1 MKLFI
6 ASHNKTFATEW
17 LKLKRTGLLWMC
29 LGAALF
35 VPLIGTVA
43 SFFMDASD
51 RGGPLTWQTFIN
63 QKFSGFAT
71 FFFPLYLAIMMVRLV
86 YLEHR
91 SDTWKLMETQP
102 VPKAALFIAKYE
114 VALLI
119 SLLSLLGL
127 LLFSLMGGWLLQTFK
142 GEEGLKESSID
153 WGQTF
158 GLLFRYWIAS
168 FGLMAIQYF
177 LSLLIKS
184 FAWPMTIGLIMIIAG
199 SIFVGFG
206 VFNWFPYAATL
217 FTAASENGSQTGAWL
232 LHHEKLSIA
241 WALLFLFLG
250 YQFFK
255 KKDVVKA
262 YFSTAKQL
270 VPTIAALAVFALL
283 FWIINKPTVLNR
295 YGKMV
300 LAGTLQTDKPVSN
313 VYVYHPVT
321 MDTIARMPVKDGKF
335 YFTGTANLTAGSY
348 LLEAGSLRTPVFLT
362 TNDSTYVALVIKK
375 DKKDVKFGGTRLSE
389 NEFLTNYS
397 NNDFYT
403 LRNNAYR
410 FKPEAYMALVIEEWS
425 DGVKSINNFKTVDNL
440 KPAADFIQQ
449 QKKLLAARLLYFVD
463 VLYPQT
469 FAIYYPNDSLKYPA
483 SVAQLRKQVSL
494 NDPTLLIAA
503 DYTKYLT
510 DYLQYKAQNT
520 TNSDSLF
527 FKLAQDSLRGGIKDL
542 VLYQKIGSK
551 MSLQTDSA
559 RRQAWLQAYLPTLQ
573 NKRYQQK
580 LAEQITQL
588 NKLQRGRKAHN
599 FIAEALNGNEYTLA
613 HLKNRYVVVDVW
625 ATWCGPCKRESPYF
639 DQLADQYTHTNVA
652 FVSISIDEDKDA
664 WKMDAPSKSNRVLQ
678 LWAKN
683 ATEDFMKNY
692 AMATIPRFMLI
703 DGKGNIVNAAMPLP
717 SSPEFEQVLHKEIP
731 FLSSL

>member
-6 ASHNKTFATEW
+6 TSHNKTFTTEW

-35 VPLIGTVA
+35 VPLIGTIA
-43 SFFMDASD
+43 SFFIDASD
-51 RGGPLTWQTFIN
+51 RGGPLTWQAFIN
-63 QKFSGFAT
+63 QKFSGFAS

-127 LLFSLMGGWLLQTFK
+127 VFFSLLGGWLLQTVK

-153 WGQTF
+153 WGLTF
-158 GLLFRYWIAS
+158 GLLLRYWIAS
-168 FGLMAIQYF
+168 FGLIAIQYF
-177 LSLLIKS
+177 LSLFIKS

-199 SIFVGFG
+199 SIFMGFG

-217 FTAASENGSQTGAWL
+217 FTSASETGSQTGAWL
-232 LHHEKLSIA
+232 LHHEKLSIL

-250 YQFFK
+250 YQYFK
-255 KKDVVKA
+255 KKDFVKA
-262 YFSTAKQL
+262 FFSPAKQL

-300 LAGTLQTDKPVSN
+300 LAGTLQTDKPVAN
-313 VYVYHPVT
+313 VYVFHPVT
-321 MDTIARMPVKDGKF
+321 RDTIARMLVKDGRF
-335 YFTGTANLTAGSY
+335 YFTSAAHLTAGTY
-348 LLEAGSLRTPVFLT
+348 LLEAGSIRTPVFLT
-362 TNDSTYVALVIKK
+362 AIDSTHLQLEIEK
-375 DKKDVKFGGTRLSE
+375 DKQEIKFGGTRLSE

-397 NNDFYT
+397 NNNFYL
-403 LRNNAYR
+403 LRNNAYK
-410 FKPEAYMALVIEEWS
+410 FKPEDYINLVIEEWS
-425 DGVKSINNFKTVDNL
+425 DGVKSINKFKTVDNL

-469 FAIYYPNDSLKYPA
+469 FAIYYPNDNLKYPA
-483 SVAQLRKQVSL
+483 TVANLRNQLSL
-494 NDPTLLIAA
+494 NDPSLLTAT

-510 DYLQYKAQNT
+510 DYLQYKAQSS

-559 RRQAWLQAYLPTLQ
+559 RRQAWLQAYLPTIK
-573 NKRYQQK
+573 NKGYQQK
-580 LAEQITQL
+580 LTEQITQL
-588 NKLQRGRKAHN
+588 ENLQRGRKAHN
-599 FIAEALNGNEYTLA
+599 FLAEALNGNDYTLA
-613 HLKNRYVVVDVW
+613 NLANRYVVVDVW

-639 DQLADQYTHTNVA
+639 DQLAEQYTHTNVA
-652 FVSISIDEDKDA
+652 FVSVSVDEDKNA
-664 WKMDAPSKSNRVLQ
+664 WKMDAPSKSKRVLQ

-683 ATEDFMKNY
+683 ATEDFMKKY
-692 AMATIPRFMLI
+692 AVATIPRFMLI
-703 DGKGNIVNAAMPLP
+703 DARGNIINAAMPLP